1 MKKTDYSSDF
11 DRSVETWK
19 RKHGVREDDA
29 VLLCVELFRIHQ
41 VHWDQIRHE
50 EMPAFQEF
58 RDSIL
63 KLTEAAKVFQR
74 QSALLLDQLRQT
86 KSRKPSWPIFV
97 TVIVA
102 ACVGIAIGKFAL

>member
-19 RKHGVREDDA
+19 RKHGIREDDA

-41 VHWDQIRHE
+41 EHWDQIRHE

-63 KLTEAAKVFQR
+63 KLNEAAKVFQR
-74 QSALLLDQLRQT
+74 QSGLLLDQLRQT
-86 KSRKPSWPIFV
+86 KRQKSSWQLLV
-97 TVIVA
+97 TAVA
-102 ACVGIAIGKFAL
+102 TIGIGIAIGKFVL